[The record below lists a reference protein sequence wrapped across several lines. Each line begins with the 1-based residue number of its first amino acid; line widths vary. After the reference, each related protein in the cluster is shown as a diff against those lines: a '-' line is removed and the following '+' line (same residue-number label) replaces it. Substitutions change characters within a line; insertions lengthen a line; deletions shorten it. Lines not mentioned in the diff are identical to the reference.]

1 MLLFVSSV
9 VYNIK
14 GYDMKKKLLLL
25 TLLLLFFGVSCSQ
38 SQDITLNNDGSG
50 SLKASITIHS
60 VLIDYLKDFSEGLGY
75 QELEGDILD
84 PMTLKL
90 SLEPHGFI
98 LYEYDHPSETQWN
111 MGVLFERLNLEPF
124 LTHTVNTSAVHTV
137 TLKYSY
143 EIFQQ
148 LKGSFG
154 PELEEFFDL
163 FGPGEEYVSEEE
175 YAEFL
180 AFAFEEYID
189 NAEAFVAAL
198 LLQEFAIR
206 INVDGEV
213 LSVKGGSI
221 LPNGQIEFS
230 FPMISF
236 ASGDL
241 DKELSFSWK

>member
-1 MLLFVSSV
+1 
-9 VYNIK
+9 
-14 GYDMKKKLLLL
+14 MKKKLFLL
-25 TLLLLFFGVSCSQ
+25 TLVFILLGVGCSQ

-50 SLKASITIHS
+50 SLKASITIHP

-75 QELEGDILD
+75 EELEGDILD
-84 PMTLKL
+84 PFALKL
-90 SLEPHGFI
+90 ALEPKGFF
-98 LYEYDHPSETQWN
+98 LSEYEHPSEIQWN
-111 MGVLFERLNLEPF
+111 MGVDFDDLHLEPF
-124 LTHTVNTSAVHTV
+124 LTHTTNTSGVHRV

-154 PELEEFFDL
+154 PELEEFFEL

-189 NAEAFVAAL
+189 DSKAFVSTL
-198 LLQEFAIR
+198 LSQDFSIR

-213 LSVKGGSI
+213 LSVEGGSI
-221 LPNGQIEFS
+221 LPSGQVEFS
-230 FPMISF
+230 LPMISF
-236 ASGDL
+236 AAGEL
-241 DKELSFSWK
+241 EKELSFSWK